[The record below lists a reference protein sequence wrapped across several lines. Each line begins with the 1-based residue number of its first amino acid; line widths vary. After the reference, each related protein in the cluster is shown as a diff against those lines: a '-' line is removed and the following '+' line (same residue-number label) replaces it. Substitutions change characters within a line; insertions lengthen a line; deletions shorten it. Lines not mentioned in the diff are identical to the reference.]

1 MHLDQLLDADHRFDG
16 VRPSSTWIG
25 MVLDADR
32 GFDRVRFSELVPWLG
47 KRLDQLL
54 DANKSLPS
62 TYSASPRGDSQPLDA
77 DRGFDRVRASSTWI
91 GMVLDADRGFDRGF
105 DRMRVSKLVP

>member
-1 MHLDQLLDADHRFDG
+1 
-16 VRPSSTWIG
+16 

-32 GFDRVRFSELVPWLG
+32 GFDRMRPF
-47 KRLDQLL
+47 
-54 DANKSLPS
+54 
-62 TYSASPRGDSQPLDA
+62 
-77 DRGFDRVRASSTWI
+77 STWI